1 MYKFLT
7 KYGQLLAVGLSILV
21 VAIFLIT
28 SFVGLSNAG
37 YSTSTDLIDYKKEI
51 TFFNTGLYLT
61 VGLLIVA
68 ALAWVL
74 FAVYQLIS
82 NPKGSLKFIIG
93 GAVILAVFVVF
104 FFMANV
110 EVSGKM
116 AELVSKFD
124 ISENINRLISGGM
137 NTTAVLLGLS
147 VLVMIVSEFIN
158 IFK

>member
-7 KYGQLLAVGLSILV
+7 KYGQLLSVGVSIV
-21 VAIFLIT
+21 VVGIFLIT

-37 YSTSTDLIDYKKEI
+37 YTTSTDLIDYKTEI
-51 TFFNTGLYLT
+51 SFFNTGLYLT
-61 VGLLIVA
+61 IALLIIA

-82 NPKGSLKFIIG
+82 DPKGSIKFVIG
-93 GAVILAVFVVF
+93 GAALLAVFIIF
-104 FFMANV
+104 YFIANT

-124 ISENINRLISGGM
+124 ISENVHRLISGGM

-147 VLVMIVSEFIN
+147 VVVMIVSEFIN

>member
-7 KYGQLLAVGLSILV
+7 KNGQLLAVGLSIVV
-21 VAIFLIT
+21 VAVFLIT

-37 YSTSTDLIDYKKEI
+37 YTTSTDLIDYKKEI

-74 FAVYQLIS
+74 FAVYQLFS
-82 NPKGSLKFIIG
+82 NPMGSLKFIIG
-93 GAVILAVFVVF
+93 GAVILAVFVIF

-124 ISENINRLISGGM
+124 ISENIHRLISGGM
-137 NTTAVLLGLS
+137 NTTGVLLGLS

>member
-7 KYGQLLAVGLSILV
+7 KYGQVLAVSLSIVV

-37 YSTSTDLIDYKKEI
+37 YSTSTDLIDYKKDI

-61 VGLLIVA
+61 VALLVVA
-68 ALAWVL
+68 ILAWVL
-74 FAVYQLIS
+74 FAVYQLIQS
-82 NPKGSLKFIIG
+82 PKQSLRFIVG
-93 GAVILAVFVVF
+93 GLVIVAVFVVF
-104 FFMANV
+104 FFMANT

-116 AELVSKFD
+116 AELVSKHN
-124 ISENINRLISGGM
+124 ISDNVQRLITGGL
-137 NTTAVLLGLS
+137 NTTAILAGLS
-147 VLVMIVSEFIN
+147 ILVMIVSEFIN

>member
-7 KYGQLLAVGLSILV
+7 KYGQLLAVGLSIVV
-21 VAIFLIT
+21 VAVFLIT

-37 YSTSTDLIDYKKEI
+37 YTTSTDLIDYKKEI
-51 TFFNTGLYLT
+51 SFFNTGLYLT
-61 VGLLIVA
+61 IALLVVA

-74 FAVYQLIS
+74 FAIYQLIS
-82 NPKGSLKFIIG
+82 NPKGSIKFILG
-93 GAVILAVFVVF
+93 GAAILIVFVIF
-104 FFMANV
+104 YFMANT

-124 ISENINRLISGGM
+124 ISENVNRLISGGM

-147 VLVMIVSEFIN
+147 VIVMIVSEFIN